1 MRRGAVGGGAVLSG
15 SVFGAF
21 AERADAATVP
31 DSDLAYLRLL
41 VAAELLEADF
51 QRQALKSGK
60 LTSHSKAVIKKMATD
75 ETAHYA
81 ALARLMTDAG
91 QMPATAGDIDF
102 SYSKGTFASWS
113 SVGKVASQ
121 IETIVL
127 GSYLGSVENVQTR
140 ALRLPIGRI
149 AANEAQH
156 VGALAG
162 LRGRMVIGRAFAPAL
177 QIEAAS
183 AALDKFES

>member
-1 MRRGAVGGGAVLSG
+1 LRSGAVGGGAVLSG
-15 SVFGAF
+15 SVFGTF

-31 DSDLAYLRLL
+31 DSDLSYLRLL

-51 QRQALKSGK
+51 QRLALKSGK
-60 LTSHSKAVIKKMATD
+60 LNLHSEAVIKKMAAD
-75 ETAHYA
+75 ERAHYE
-81 ALARLMTDAG
+81 ALAGLMTDAG
-91 QMPATAGDIDF
+91 QIPASAGDIDF
-102 SYSKGTFASWS
+102 SYPKGTLASWS
-113 SVGKVASQ
+113 SVAKVASQ

-127 GSYLGSVENVQTR
+127 GSYLGSVENVQTQT
-140 ALRLPIGRI
+140 LRLPIGRI

-162 LRGRMVIGRAFAPAL
+162 LRGRTVIGRAFAPAL